1 MAYLLVHSW
10 AISLYLLGF
19 VLYILATS
27 GTRGS
32 SGFGSVSREHIDSKT
47 EKEKNINVM

>member
-1 MAYLLVHSW
+1 MAYFWVHSR
-10 AISLYLLGF
+10 AVSLYFFLS

-32 SGFGSVSREHIDSKT
+32 SGFGSVSSEQIDSNTTRK
-47 EKEKNINVM
+47 